1 MSKEQ
6 EPKSMLVMLAI
17 SSIIMALTV
26 ISIVY
31 AVIKAVAGD
40 STEAILVFV
49 ALVLYVVFYTKLLV
63 KIPIKTPLLRFTRF
77 LLLLFYHSAFCLFL
91 GLTLSGAVFNTLKV
105 VLKGDIGEVSSL
117 IVLIVITTS
126 IYSIPAIIKKK
137 SQQYLK
143 DTKAAI
149 FIVNAIMLAIFELV
163 IVYPNW
169 FSIGDKLIHLYAMP
183 TFISGLIVM
192 GVLEYTLALPSRVK
206 WAKQKVNNISNES
219 Q

>member
-137 SQQYLK
+137 
-143 DTKAAI
+143 
-149 FIVNAIMLAIFELV
+149 
-163 IVYPNW
+163 
-169 FSIGDKLIHLYAMP
+169 
-183 TFISGLIVM
+183 
-192 GVLEYTLALPSRVK
+192 
-206 WAKQKVNNISNES
+206 
-219 Q
+219 